1 MYYQYVY
8 NVSYIFNATLI
19 TLPNDKEWFVLEYL
33 RKTDIYRKLVECINN
48 GENPPTLRGLRNA
61 SSSYFLSTLLEDL
74 PDRSFLVVFPT
85 HREAEQALEEARSFR
100 NLYDKEL
107 NSELASLHN
116 DLHFF
121 PSWQNTLL
129 EGISPTKNIS
139 VSRMQCLHSLIAT
152 KCQHHL
158 DKTFKVQSRNVV
170 FTTIRAL
177 SYRLTPHQTLASACR
192 TLNIGDEVELEEI
205 ITFLVRSGYQQ
216 VDLVEVK
223 GEFAHRG
230 DIVDVFP
237 LTSEAPVR
245 LDFFGDELDEI
256 RLFDP
261 TSQMSIEKVNSLP
274 ITPMT
279 EVCLADV
286 SISHWK
292 SQTEQLMDQEDNHPD
307 FINHIREMTSRF
319 ENFIASKKVEN
330 IKSSGE
336 EPIEIDG
343 VEVFLSMLYP
353 QTDILTDYIPENT
366 VAVFVEPGWQKREV
380 EMMREQLQEIYDRK
394 TEEGKLLP
402 TPDNLLVPV
411 NLLESQLERYT
422 NIHISL
428 ASQTSDREQKKV
440 VTDANHDKDIFEPHF
455 DIKPLGLGR
464 GNYQMVIDHIKRWTL
479 RNYLVHVFCETPQQ
493 SKRVLEMLIERD
505 LPPEQIFVSVG
516 YISEGFLS
524 DSLKI
529 VLLSE
534 NEIFGNRQRR
544 SVTPKRYNS
553 GAPILSLV
561 DMKVGDHVVHVMHGI
576 AIYEGIRRM
585 DIDGQS
591 QDFLILRYRE
601 EDRLYVPTYQV
612 DMVQK
617 YIGNKDESYE
627 PNIDYLGGK
636 SWQNRKKRAK
646 AAVEEMAEELL
657 KLYAARQA
665 NEGYRFPTEV
675 PWESE
680 FEALFP
686 FQETDDQLQAIED
699 VKADMET
706 EKPMDR
712 LVCGD
717 VGYGKT
723 EVALRAAFKAVMA
736 EKQVALLVPTTIL
749 ALQHYDTFEK
759 RFNSFPIQVEM
770 LNRFRSR
777 KEIQSVKE
785 KLKDGTVD
793 IVIGTHSLLSESV
806 TFDNLG
812 LLIVD
817 EEHRFGVKHKE
828 KIKQYK
834 ETVDVLTLTATP
846 IPRTLHMSLVGIR
859 DFSIINTPPANRLP
873 IQTQVL
879 PYNAKVIKDAIMN
892 ELSRN
897 GQVFFVHN
905 RVQNISIIAQT
916 IQELVPDARV
926 AIAHGQMPERELE
939 NVMLEFVRHKHDILV
954 CTMIIESGLDIP
966 NVNTIMINRA
976 DAFGLAQLY
985 QLRGRV
991 GRADEQAFGYLFYP
1005 QDKPITENAQKR
1017 LRVIEE
1023 FTDLGSGFKIALRDL
1038 EIRGAGNI
1046 LGAQQ
1051 HGHITN
1057 IGYELYCKLLD
1068 DAVRKLKGEKVEEEI
1083 ETSINLPIEAFLPD
1097 DYIPD
1102 SRQKISLYKK
1112 ISALKSDKEK
1122 QGLTN
1127 ELKDRYGDIPEPVAM
1142 LLEVST
1148 IKQLCQKLGITAIV
1162 AGGDKVKVT
1171 FDEHNPRIDVTE
1183 FVETVSNNPR
1193 LQLRPPAQLL
1203 ISIEKLTG
1211 KELLVEL
1218 QRILTMFIVS
1228 D

>member
-1 MYYQYVY
+1 M
-8 NVSYIFNATLI
+8 
-19 TLPNDKEWFVLEYL
+19 LEFL
-33 RKTDIYRKLVECINN
+33 RKTDNYQKLVECIKT
-48 GENPPTLRGLRNA
+48 GENLPSLRGLRNA
-61 SSSYFLSTLLEDL
+61 STSYFLATLIEDC
-74 PDRSFLVVFPT
+74 PNKSFLVVFPT
-85 HREAEQALEEARSFR
+85 HREAEQALEEVRSFR
-100 NLYDKEL
+100 SHLVEQDV
-107 NSELASLHN
+107 SELATLQNELH
-116 DLHFF
+116 LF
-121 PSWQNTLL
+121 PAWQNTLF
-129 EGISPTKNIS
+129 EGISPAKNIS
-139 VSRMQCLHSLIAT
+139 VQRMRCLHNLISNNGTANIEDT
-152 KCQHHL
+152 SEQVSQNL
-158 DKTFKVQSRNVV
+158 V
-170 FTTIRAL
+170 FTTVRAL
-177 SYRLTPHQTLASACR
+177 SYKLPPRRTLTSACR
-192 TLNIGDEVELEEI
+192 TLKIGDEVEYHDFI
-205 ITFLVRSGYQQ
+205 SFLIRSGYRQ
-216 VDLVEVK
+216 VELVEIK

-230 DIVDVFP
+230 DILDIYP
-237 LTSEAPVR
+237 LTAEAPVR

-261 TSQMSIEKVNSLP
+261 TSQVSIEQDNFVV

-279 EVCLADV
+279 EVCLADI

-292 SQTEQLMDQEDNHPD
+292 VETERLMKKDAKSPEY
-307 FINHIREMTSRF
+307 INTIRELTRGF
-319 ENFIASKKVEN
+319 EDYIARTHSDS
-330 IKSSGE
+330 IQSIGE
-336 EPIEIDG
+336 ETYEIDG
-343 VEVFLSMLYP
+343 VEAFLPMLYP
-353 QTDILTDYIPENT
+353 QTEQMTDYLPDDT
-366 VAVFVEPGWQKREV
+366 VVVIVEPRWQKREV
-380 EMMREQLQEIYDRK
+380 EQMREQLQEIYEQRTGD
-394 TEEGKLLP
+394 GKLMP
-402 TPDNLLVPV
+402 TPDNILVSTDT
-411 NLLESQLERYT
+411 LESELQKFA
-422 NIHISL
+422 NIPISL
-428 ASQTSDREQKKV
+428 ATHSTGPDTKKITMDVDQDSDTR
-440 VTDANHDKDIFEPHF
+440 EPHF

-464 GNYQMVIDHIKRWTL
+464 GNYQMVIDNIKRWTA
-479 RNYLVHVFCETPQQ
+479 RDYFVNVFCETPQQ
-493 SKRVLEMLIERD
+493 SKRVFEMLIERD
-505 LPPEQIFVSVG
+505 LPPEKISVSVG
-516 YISEGFLS
+516 FISEGFLS
-524 DSLKI
+524 DSLKLVVI
-529 VLLSE
+529 SE

-544 SVTPKRYNS
+544 VVSPKRYNS
-553 GAPILSLV
+553 GAPILSLI
-561 DMKVGDHVVHVMHGI
+561 DMKVGDHVVHVSHGI

-591 QDFLILRYRE
+591 QDFLILKYRE

-612 DMVQK
+612 DLVQQ

-627 PNIDYLGGK
+627 PKIDYLGGK

-657 KLYAARQA
+657 KLYASRQA
-665 NEGYRFPTEV
+665 NEGYSFPPEV

-686 FQETDDQLQAIED
+686 FQETDDQMQAIED

-759 RFNSFPIQVEM
+759 RFNPFPIQVEM

-777 KEIQSVKE
+777 KDIQSVKK
-785 KLKDGTVD
+785 KLADGTVD
-793 IVIGTHSLLSESV
+793 IVIGTHSLLSETVS
-806 TFDNLG
+806 FDNLG

-828 KIKQYK
+828 KIKQFK

-873 IQTQVL
+873 IQTQVM
-879 PYNAKVIKDAIMN
+879 PYNTKVIRDAIMN
-892 ELSRN
+892 ELSRD

-905 RVQNISIIAQT
+905 RVQNISLFAKT
-916 IQELVPDARV
+916 IQELVPHARV
-926 AIAHGQMPERELE
+926 AIAHGQMPERDLE
-939 NVMLEFVRHKHDILV
+939 SVMLEFVRHKYDILV

-991 GRADEQAFGYLFYP
+991 GRADEQAYGYLFYP
-1005 QDKPITENAQKR
+1005 QDKPITERAQKR

-1046 LGAQQ
+1046 LGSQQ

-1057 IGYELYCKLLD
+1057 VGYELYCKLLD
-1068 DAVRKLKGEKVEEEI
+1068 EAVRKLKGEKVEEEI

-1102 SRQKISLYKK
+1102 SRQKISIYKK
-1112 ISALKSDKEK
+1112 ISALKTDKEK
-1122 QGLTN
+1122 QNLTK
-1127 ELKDRYGDIPEPVAM
+1127 ELKDRYGDIPEPVDM
-1142 LLEVST
+1142 LLEIST
-1148 IKQLCQKLGITAIV
+1148 IKQLCQKLGITAIA

-1171 FDEHNPRIDVTE
+1171 FDEHDPRIDVAE
-1183 FVETVSNNPR
+1183 FVETVLENPN

-1203 ISIEKLTG
+1203 IGIEKLTG
-1211 KELLVEL
+1211 KKLLTEL
-1218 QRILTMFIVS
+1218 QQILTMFVVS

>member
-1 MYYQYVY
+1 M
-8 NVSYIFNATLI
+8 
-19 TLPNDKEWFVLEYL
+19 LEFL
-33 RKTDIYRKLVECINN
+33 RKTDIYQKLVECIDN

-61 SSSYFLSTLLEDL
+61 STSYFLTTVLEDYSNH
-74 PDRSFLVVFPT
+74 SFLIVFPT
-85 HREAEQALEEARSFR
+85 HREAEQTLEEVRAFCRHNEKDD
-100 NLYDKEL
+100 NLALKTLQDEL
-107 NSELASLHN
+107 HLL
-116 DLHFF
+116 
-121 PSWQNTLL
+121 PTWQNTLF
-129 EGISPTKNIS
+129 EGVSPSKNIS
-139 VSRMQCLHSLIAT
+139 VARMRCLHSLIT
-152 KCQHHL
+152 NNCWTNSEHL
-158 DKTFKVQSRNVV
+158 PKELSRNVV
-170 FTTIRAL
+170 FTTVRSL
-177 SYRLTPHQTLASACR
+177 SYKLPPRQTLTSACR
-192 TLNIGDEVELEEI
+192 TFTRGDEVEFFDI
-205 ITFLVRSGYQQ
+205 IPFLIRSGYRH
-216 VDLVEVK
+216 VELVEVK
-223 GEFAHRG
+223 GEFAQRG
-230 DIVDVFP
+230 DIIDIFP
-237 LTSEAPVR
+237 LTSETPVR
-245 LDFFGDELDEI
+245 LDIFGDELDEI

-261 TSQMSIEKVNSLP
+261 TTQVSIEQDNTVV
-274 ITPMT
+274 ITPMS
-279 EVCLADV
+279 EVCLSDI
-286 SISHWK
+286 SIDHWK
-292 SQTEQLMDQEDNHPD
+292 TQTERLMEQNGNSPD
-307 FINHIREMTSRF
+307 FINNIREMTRIF
-319 ENFIASKKVEN
+319 EEYITTTQIDSINSNEDLPV
-330 IKSSGE
+330 
-336 EPIEIDG
+336 EIDG
-343 VEVFLSMLYP
+343 VEAFVPMLYP
-353 QTDILTDYIPENT
+353 NTELLTDYMPKDT
-366 VAVFVEPGWQKREV
+366 MVVMVEPHWQKREAV
-380 EMMREQLQEIYDRK
+380 QMREQLQEVYDRI
-394 TEEGKLLP
+394 TVEGKLMPSL
-402 TPDNLLVPV
+402 DSLLVPSEE
-411 NLLESQLERYT
+411 LEYEIDKYIT
-422 NIHISL
+422 IPISL
-428 ASQTSDREQKKV
+428 GAQT
-440 VTDANHDKDIFEPHF
+440 TDPKNKEVAIGVDEEMDSVDPHF
-455 DIKPLGLGR
+455 DIKPLGLGS
-464 GNYQMVIDHIKRWTL
+464 GNYQMVIDHIKRWTT
-479 RNYLVHVFCETPQQ
+479 RDYFVNVFCETEQQ
-493 SKRVLEMLIERD
+493 SKRVFEMLLERD
-505 LPPEQIFVSVG
+505 LPSEKISVSVG
-516 YISEGFLS
+516 FISEGFLS
-524 DSLKI
+524 DSLKLVFI
-529 VLLSE
+529 SE
-534 NEIFGNRQRR
+534 NEIFGSRQRR
-544 SVTPKRYNS
+544 AVSTKRYNS

-561 DMKVGDHVVHVMHGI
+561 DMKVGDHVVHISHGI

-601 EDRLYVPTYQV
+601 DDRLYVPTYQV

-665 NEGYRFPTEV
+665 NEGYSFPTEV

-759 RFNSFPIQVEM
+759 RFNPFPIQVEM

-777 KEIQSVKE
+777 KDIQSVKE
-785 KLKDGTVD
+785 KLADGTVD
-793 IVIGTHSLLSESV
+793 IVIGTHTLLSESV

-834 ETVDVLTLTATP
+834 KTVDVLTLTATP

-873 IQTQVL
+873 IQTQVM
-879 PYNAKVIKDAIMN
+879 PYNTKVIKDAIMN

-905 RVQNISIIAQT
+905 RVQNIGIIAKT
-916 IQELVPDARV
+916 IQELVPHARV

-939 NVMLEFVRHKHDILV
+939 SVMLEFVRHKHDILV

-985 QLRGRV
+985 QLQGRV
-991 GRADEQAFGYLFYP
+991 GRADEQAYGYLFYP
-1005 QDKPITENAQKR
+1005 QDKPITKNAQKR
-1017 LRVIEE
+1017 LQVIEE

-1068 DAVRKLKGEKVEEEI
+1068 EAVRSLKGEKVEEEI

-1102 SRQKISLYKK
+1102 SRQKISIYKK
-1112 ISALKSDKEK
+1112 ISALKNDKEK
-1122 QGLTN
+1122 LNLIN
-1127 ELKDRYGDIPEPVAM
+1127 ELKDRYGDIPESVDM
-1142 LLEVST
+1142 LLEIST

-1162 AGGDKVKVT
+1162 AGGERVKVT
-1171 FDEHNPRIDVTE
+1171 FDEHNPRIDVAD
-1183 FVETVSNNPR
+1183 FVETLHKNPN
-1193 LQLRPPAQLL
+1193 LELRPPVQLL
-1203 ISIEKLTG
+1203 IRIEKLNG
-1211 KELLVEL
+1211 KALLTEL
-1218 QRILTMFIVS
+1218 QQILSMFIVS

>member
-1 MYYQYVY
+1 M
-8 NVSYIFNATLI
+8 
-19 TLPNDKEWFVLEYL
+19 LEFL
-33 RKTDIYRKLVECINN
+33 RKTDIYQKLVECIDN
-48 GENPPTLRGLRNA
+48 GENPPILRGLRNA
-61 SSSYFLSTLLEDL
+61 STSYFLTTILEDY
-74 PDRSFLVVFPT
+74 PNHSFLIVFPT
-85 HREAEQALEEARSFR
+85 HREAEQTLEEVRAFCRHNEKDD
-100 NLYDKEL
+100 NLALKTLQDEL
-107 NSELASLHN
+107 HLL
-116 DLHFF
+116 
-121 PSWQNTLL
+121 PSWQNTLF
-129 EGISPTKNIS
+129 EGVSPSKNIS
-139 VSRMQCLHSLIAT
+139 VARMRCLHSLIT
-152 KCQHHL
+152 NNCWTNSEHL
-158 DKTFKVQSRNVV
+158 PKELSRNVV
-170 FTTIRAL
+170 FTTVRSL
-177 SYRLTPHQTLASACR
+177 SYKLPPRQTLASACR
-192 TLNIGDEVELEEI
+192 TFTTGDEVEFFDI
-205 ITFLVRSGYQQ
+205 IPYLIRNGYRH
-216 VDLVEVK
+216 VELVEVK
-223 GEFAHRG
+223 GEFAQRG
-230 DIVDVFP
+230 DIIDIFP
-237 LTSEAPVR
+237 LTSETPVR
-245 LDFFGDELDEI
+245 LDIFGDELDEI

-261 TSQMSIEKVNSLP
+261 TTQVSIEQDDTVV
-274 ITPMT
+274 ITPMS
-279 EVCLADV
+279 EVCLSD
-286 SISHWK
+286 ICIDHWK
-292 SQTEQLMDQEDNHPD
+292 SQTERLMEQNGNSPD
-307 FINHIREMTSRF
+307 FINNIREMTRIF
-319 ENFIASKKVEN
+319 EDYIAVSQIDSLN
-330 IKSSGE
+330 
-336 EPIEIDG
+336 PIEDLPVEIDG
-343 VEVFLSMLYP
+343 VEAFVPMLYP
-353 QTDILTDYIPENT
+353 NTELLTDYMPKGT
-366 VAVFVEPGWQKREV
+366 VVVMVESHWQEREAKQ
-380 EMMREQLQEIYDRK
+380 MREQLQEIYDQI
-394 TEEGKLLP
+394 TAEGKLMP
-402 TPDNLLVPV
+402 TLDTLLVPSEK
-411 NLLESQLERYT
+411 LQSEIDKYT
-422 NIHISL
+422 TVPISL
-428 ASQTSDREQKKV
+428 GAQAVDEENKEI
-440 VTDANHDKDIFEPHF
+440 ANDVDEDMDSVDPHF

-464 GNYQMVIDHIKRWTL
+464 GNYQMVIDHIKRWTT
-479 RNYLVHVFCETPQQ
+479 RNYLVNVFCETEQQ
-493 SKRVLEMLIERD
+493 SKRVFEMLLERD
-505 LPPEQIFVSVG
+505 LPSEKISVSVG
-516 YISEGFLS
+516 FISEGFLS
-524 DSLKI
+524 DSLKLVFI
-529 VLLSE
+529 SE
-534 NEIFGNRQRR
+534 NEIFGSRQRR
-544 SVTPKRYNS
+544 VVSTKRYNS

-561 DMKVGDHVVHVMHGI
+561 DMKVGDHVVHISHGI

-601 EDRLYVPTYQV
+601 DDRLYVPTYQV

-665 NEGYRFPTEV
+665 NEGYSFPTEV

-759 RFNSFPIQVEM
+759 RFNPFPIQVEM

-785 KLKDGTVD
+785 RLADGTVD
-793 IVIGTHSLLSESV
+793 IVIGTHTLLSESV

-834 ETVDVLTLTATP
+834 KTVDVLTLTATP

-873 IQTQVL
+873 IQTQVM
-879 PYNAKVIKDAIMN
+879 PYNTKVIKDAIMN

-905 RVQNISIIAQT
+905 RVQNIGIIAKT
-916 IQELVPDARV
+916 IQELVPHARV

-939 NVMLEFVRHKHDILV
+939 SVMLEFVRHKHDILV

-991 GRADEQAFGYLFYP
+991 GRADEQAYGYLFYP

-1017 LRVIEE
+1017 LQVIEE

-1068 DAVRKLKGEKVEEEI
+1068 EAVRSSKGEKVEEEI

-1102 SRQKISLYKK
+1102 SRQKISIYKK
-1112 ISALKSDKEK
+1112 ISALKNDEEK
-1122 QGLTN
+1122 QNLTN
-1127 ELKDRYGDIPEPVAM
+1127 ELKDRYGDIPESVDM
-1142 LLEVST
+1142 LLEIST

-1162 AGGDKVKVT
+1162 AGGERVKVT
-1171 FDEHNPRIDVTE
+1171 FHEHNPRIDVAD
-1183 FVETVSNNPR
+1183 FVETIHKNPN
-1193 LQLRPPAQLL
+1193 LELRPPVQLL
-1203 ISIEKLTG
+1203 ISIEKLNG
-1211 KELLVEL
+1211 KALLTKL
-1218 QRILTMFIVS
+1218 QQILNMFIVS

>member
-1 MYYQYVY
+1 M
-8 NVSYIFNATLI
+8 
-19 TLPNDKEWFVLEYL
+19 LEFL
-33 RKTDIYRKLVECINN
+33 RKTNNYQKLVECLKN
-48 GENPPTLRGLRNA
+48 GENPPSLRGLRNA
-61 SSSYFLSTLLEDL
+61 STSYFLAVLIEDFPNKSIL
-74 PDRSFLVVFPT
+74 AVYPT
-85 HREAEQALEEARSFR
+85 HREAEQALDEVRAFR
-100 NLYDKEL
+100 NHYVEPHNAEL
-107 NSELASLHN
+107 TSLHN
-116 DLHFF
+116 DLHLF
-121 PSWQNTLL
+121 PAWQNTLF

-139 VSRMQCLHSLIAT
+139 VERMRCLHNLIT
-152 KCQHHL
+152 NNIQDSSNDL
-158 DKTFKVQSRNVV
+158 SQNVV
-170 FTTIRAL
+170 FTTVRAL
-177 SYRLTPHQTLASACR
+177 SYKLPPRKTLTSACR
-192 TLNIGDEVELEEI
+192 TLKIGDEIEFHDLISFLIRNGYRQVE
-205 ITFLVRSGYQQ
+205 
-216 VDLVEVK
+216 LVEVK

-230 DIVDVFP
+230 DILDIYP
-237 LTSEAPVR
+237 LTAEAPVR

-256 RLFDP
+256 RMFDP
-261 TSQMSIEKVNSLP
+261 TSQVSIEQRSAVD

-279 EVCLADV
+279 EVCLADI

-292 SQTEQLMDQEDNHPD
+292 SQTERLMKKNANSPD
-307 FINHIREMTSRF
+307 FINAIQEMTRGF
-319 ENFIASKKVEN
+319 EECVARAQSDSVNVI
-330 IKSSGE
+330 E
-336 EPIEIDG
+336 EDPVKIDG
-343 VEVFLSMLYP
+343 VETFLPMLYA
-353 QTDILTDYIPENT
+353 QTELLTDFLPDDT
-366 VAVFVEPGWQKREV
+366 VVVMVEPRWQKREA
-380 EMMREQLQEIYDRK
+380 EQMREQLQEIYDQK
-394 TEEGKLLP
+394 TAEGKLIP
-402 TPDNLLVPV
+402 TLENLLVPADT
-411 NLLESQLERYT
+411 LETELEKFP
-422 NIHISL
+422 NIPISL
-428 ASQTSDREQKKV
+428 ATHTSDQENKKIAV
-440 VTDANHDKDIFEPHF
+440 HVNQDADTLEPHF
-455 DIKPLGLGR
+455 DIKPLGVGR
-464 GNYQMVIDHIKRWTL
+464 GNYQMVIDYIKRWTTKD
-479 RNYLVHVFCETPQQ
+479 YLVNVFCETPQQ

-505 LPPEQIFVSVG
+505 LPPEKITVSVG
-516 YISEGFLS
+516 FISEGFLS
-524 DSLKI
+524 ESLKLVI
-529 VLLSE
+529 ISE

-544 SVTPKRYNS
+544 VVSPKRYNS
-553 GAPILSLV
+553 GAPLLNLI
-561 DMKVGDHVVHVMHGI
+561 DMKVGDHVVHISHGI

-601 EDRLYVPTYQV
+601 DDRLYVPTYQV
-612 DMVQK
+612 DLVQK

-627 PNIDYLGGK
+627 PRIDYLGGK

-646 AAVEEMAEELL
+646 AAVEEMAKELL

-665 NEGYRFPTEV
+665 NEGYCFPTEV

-723 EVALRAAFKAVMA
+723 EVALRATFKAVMA

-759 RFNSFPIQVEM
+759 RFKPFPIHVEM

-777 KEIQSVKE
+777 KEIQSVKA
-785 KLKDGTVD
+785 KLADGTVD
-793 IVIGTHSLLSESV
+793 IVIGTHSLLSNTVS
-806 TFDNLG
+806 FDNLG

-828 KIKQYK
+828 KIKQFK

-846 IPRTLHMSLVGIR
+846 IPRTLHMSLIGIR

-873 IQTQVL
+873 IQTYVM
-879 PYNAKVIKDAIMN
+879 PYNVKVIRDAIMN

-905 RVQNISIIAQT
+905 RVQNIAIIAKT
-916 IQELVPDARV
+916 IQELVPHARV
-926 AIAHGQMPERELE
+926 AIAHGQMPENELE
-939 NVMLEFVRHKHDILV
+939 SVMLEFVRHKHDILV

-991 GRADEQAFGYLFYP
+991 GRADEQAYGYLFYP
-1005 QDKPITENAQKR
+1005 QDKPITESAQKR
-1017 LRVIEE
+1017 LCVIEE

-1046 LGAQQ
+1046 LGSQQ

-1068 DAVRKLKGEKVEEEI
+1068 EAVRTLKGEEIEEEI
-1083 ETSINLPIEAFLPD
+1083 QTSINLPIEAFLPD

-1102 SRQKISLYKK
+1102 SRQKISIYKK
-1112 ISALKSDKEK
+1112 ISALKTGKEK
-1122 QGLTN
+1122 HDLTN
-1127 ELKDRYGDIPEPVAM
+1127 ELKDRYGNIPEPVDM
-1142 LLEVST
+1142 LLEIST
-1148 IKQLCQKLGITAIV
+1148 IKLLCQKLGVTAIS
-1162 AGGDKVKVT
+1162 AGGNKVKVT
-1171 FDEHNPRIDVTE
+1171 FDEHDPRIDVAQFLE
-1183 FVETVSNNPR
+1183 AVRENPK

-1203 ISIEKLTG
+1203 IDIDKLTG
-1211 KELLVEL
+1211 KKLLTEL
-1218 QRILTMFIVS
+1218 QQILTMFVVS

>member
-1 MYYQYVY
+1 M
-8 NVSYIFNATLI
+8 
-19 TLPNDKEWFVLEYL
+19 LESL
-33 RKTDIYRKLVECINN
+33 RKTENYQQLIKSLKQ
-48 GENPPTLRGLRNA
+48 GENPPSLRGLRNTSA
-61 SSSYFLSTLLEDL
+61 SYFLTTVIEDV
-74 PDRSFLVVFPT
+74 PNKSFLVVFPT
-85 HREAEQALEEARSFR
+85 HREAEQAMEEVRAFR
-100 NLYDKEL
+100 NHSIEQDAEEQDGLL
-107 NSELASLHN
+107 L
-116 DLHFF
+116 F
-121 PSWQNTLL
+121 PAWQNTLF

-139 VSRMQCLHSLIAT
+139 VERMRCLSSLIGNN
-152 KCQHHL
+152 
-158 DKTFKVQSRNVV
+158 DQSTDHDSSQTAPHNVV
-170 FTTIRAL
+170 FTTVRAL
-177 SYRLTPHQTLASACR
+177 SYKLPPRDTLYTACR
-192 TLNIGDEVELEEI
+192 TLKVGDELEYNDFMV
-205 ITFLVRSGYQQ
+205 FLNRSGYRQ
-216 VDLVEVK
+216 VELVEVK

-230 DIVDVFP
+230 DIIDIFP
-237 LTSEAPVR
+237 FTSDTPVR

-261 TSQMSIEKVNSLP
+261 TSQVTISQDDSVV
-274 ITPMT
+274 ITPIS
-279 EVCLADV
+279 EVCLADI

-292 SQTEQLMDQEDNHPD
+292 SQTERLMKESANTPD
-307 FINHIREMTSRF
+307 YINSIRKTTREL
-319 ENFIASKKVEN
+319 ENFIARTQTNDFSV
-330 IKSSGE
+330 IDDT
-336 EPIEIDG
+336 PQDIEG
-343 VEVFLSMLYP
+343 VEAFLPMLYP
-353 QTDILTDYIPENT
+353 KTDMLMDYFPDET
-366 VAVFVEPGWQKREV
+366 VVLMVEPRWQMHET
-380 EMMREQLQEIYDRK
+380 ELMREQLQEIYDRRMA
-394 TEEGKLLP
+394 EGKLMP
-402 TPDNLLVPV
+402 TPDNILVFTDTIKTELDKYLNIPIILTTSTSEKDSENV
-411 NLLESQLERYT
+411 SVDVGQETNELEPY
-422 NIHISL
+422 
-428 ASQTSDREQKKV
+428 
-440 VTDANHDKDIFEPHF
+440 F
-455 DIKPLGLGR
+455 DFKPLGLGR
-464 GNYQMVIDHIKRWTL
+464 GNYQMVIDYINRWT
-479 RNYLVHVFCETPQQ
+479 NKDYLVNVFCETPQQ
-493 SKRVLEMLIERD
+493 AKRVSEMLIERD
-505 LPPEQIFVSVG
+505 VPSEKLSVSVG
-516 YISEGFLS
+516 FISEGFIS
-524 DSLKI
+524 DLLKLVFI
-529 VLLSE
+529 SE
-534 NEIFGNRQRR
+534 NEIFGNPQRR
-544 SVTPKRYNS
+544 VVSKKRYNS

-561 DMKVGDHVVHVMHGI
+561 DMKVGDHVVHVSHGI

-591 QDFLILRYRE
+591 QDFLILKYKE
-601 EDRLYVPTYQV
+601 DDRLYVPTYQI
-612 DMVQK
+612 DLVQK

-627 PNIDYLGGK
+627 PRIDYLGGK
-636 SWQNRKKRAK
+636 SWQNKKQRAI

-657 KLYAARQA
+657 KLYASRQA
-665 NEGYRFPTEV
+665 NEGYSFPTEV
-675 PWESE
+675 PWEGE

-686 FQETDDQLQAIED
+686 YQETDDQLQAIED
-699 VKADMET
+699 VKADMEIDR
-706 EKPMDR
+706 PMDR

-759 RFNSFPIQVEM
+759 RFKPFPIQVEM

-785 KLKDGTVD
+785 KLSEGTVD
-793 IVIGTHSLLSESV
+793 IVIGTHTLLSDTV

-873 IQTQVL
+873 IQTQVM
-879 PYNAKVIKDAIMN
+879 PYNTKVIRDAIMN
-892 ELSRN
+892 ELSRE

-905 RVQNISIIAQT
+905 RVQDIAVIAKN
-916 IQELVPDARV
+916 IQELVPHARV

-991 GRADEQAFGYLFYP
+991 GRADEQAYGYLFYP
-1005 QDKPITENAQKR
+1005 PDKSITERAQRR
-1017 LRVIEE
+1017 LQVIEE

-1057 IGYELYCKLLD
+1057 VGYELYCKLLD
-1068 DAVRKLKGEKVEEEI
+1068 DAARKLKGEKVEEDI

-1102 SRQKISLYKK
+1102 SRQKISIYKK
-1112 ISALKSDKEK
+1112 ISALKNEK
-1122 QGLTN
+1122 QKDELTK
-1127 ELKDRYGDIPEPVAM
+1127 ELKDRYGNIPEPVEM
-1142 LLEVST
+1142 LLEITT
-1148 IKQLCQKLGITAIV
+1148 IKQLSQKLGISAIV
-1162 AGGDKVKVT
+1162 AGGNRIKVT
-1171 FDEHNPRIDVTE
+1171 FDERNPKIDVTQL
-1183 FVETVSNNPR
+1183 VEAVQENPQ
-1193 LQLRPPAQLL
+1193 LELRPPAQLL
-1203 ISIEKLTG
+1203 ISIEEIIG
-1211 KELLVEL
+1211 KELLTEL
-1218 QRILTMFIVS
+1218 QLILTMFVVS

>member
-1 MYYQYVY
+1 M
-8 NVSYIFNATLI
+8 
-19 TLPNDKEWFVLEYL
+19 LEFL
-33 RKTDIYRKLVECINN
+33 RKTDNYQKLVEYIKN
-48 GENPPTLRGLRNA
+48 GETLPTLKGLRNA
-61 SSSYFLSTLLEDL
+61 STSYFLATLVQDF
-74 PDRSFLVVFPT
+74 PGKSFLIVFPT
-85 HREAEQALEEARSFR
+85 YREAEQTLEEVRTFR
-100 NLYDKEL
+100 NHHVRKH
-107 NSELASLHN
+107 NSELTNLQN
-116 DLHFF
+116 DLHLF
-121 PSWQNTLL
+121 PAWQNTLF
-129 EGISPTKNIS
+129 EGISPTNNIA
-139 VSRMQCLHSLIAT
+139 VERMRCLHTLITNTYGANGQDSS
-152 KCQHHL
+152 KQSSQH
-158 DKTFKVQSRNVV
+158 VV
-170 FTTIRAL
+170 FTTVRSL
-177 SYRLTPHQTLASACR
+177 SYKLPPRDTLISACR
-192 TLNIGDEVELEEI
+192 TLKTGDEVEYYDLI
-205 ITFLVRSGYQQ
+205 SFLIRSGYRQ
-216 VDLVEVK
+216 VELVEVK

-230 DIVDVFP
+230 DIIDIYP

-256 RLFDP
+256 RMFDP
-261 TSQMSIEKVNSLP
+261 TSQVSIEQNNAVV

-279 EVCLADV
+279 EVCPADI

-292 SQTEQLMDQEDNHPD
+292 SQTEQLMKKEAKSSD
-307 FINHIREMTSRF
+307 FINAIREMTRGF
-319 ENFIASKKVEN
+319 EAWTATAQSDNVDVID
-330 IKSSGE
+330 E

-343 VEVFLSMLYP
+343 VEAFLPMLYP
-353 QTDILTDYIPENT
+353 QTELLTDYIPDET
-366 VAVFVEPGWQKREV
+366 VVVIVEPRWQKREA
-380 EMMREQLQEIYDRK
+380 ELMCEQLKEIYEQR
-394 TEEGKLLP
+394 TAEGKLMP
-402 TPDNLLVPV
+402 TPENLLVFTDR
-411 NLLESQLERYT
+411 LESALEKFP
-422 NIHISL
+422 NILISL
-428 ASQTSDREQKKV
+428 ATHTSDKQNRKIDADQDEQSL
-440 VTDANHDKDIFEPHF
+440 EPHF
-455 DIKPLGLGR
+455 DIKPLGLGS
-464 GNYQMVIDHIKRWTL
+464 GNYQMVIDHIKRWTTKD
-479 RNYLVHVFCETPQQ
+479 YLVNVFCETQQ
-493 SKRVLEMLIERD
+493 QAKRVLEMLIERD
-505 LPPEQIFVSVG
+505 LPPESIVVSVG
-516 YISEGFLS
+516 FISEGFLS
-524 DSLKI
+524 DSLKLVI
-529 VLLSE
+529 ISE

-544 SVTPKRYNS
+544 AVSPKRYNS
-553 GAPILSLV
+553 GAPILSLI
-561 DMKVGDHVVHVMHGI
+561 DMKVGDHVVHISHGI

-601 EDRLYVPTYQV
+601 DDRLYVPTYQV
-612 DMVQK
+612 DLVQK

-627 PNIDYLGGK
+627 PKIDYLGGK

-665 NEGYRFPTEV
+665 NEGYSFPTEV

-686 FQETDDQLQAIED
+686 FQETDDQRQAIED

-736 EKQVALLVPTTIL
+736 ERQVALLVPTTIL

-759 RFNSFPIQVEM
+759 RFNPFPIQVEM

-777 KEIQSVKE
+777 KEMQSVKE
-785 KLKDGTVD
+785 KLTEGTVD
-793 IVIGTHSLLSESV
+793 IVIGTHSLLSDTVS
-806 TFDNLG
+806 FDNLG

-828 KIKQYK
+828 KIKQFK

-873 IQTQVL
+873 IQTHVM
-879 PYNAKVIKDAIMN
+879 PYNVKVIKDAIMK
-892 ELSRN
+892 ELARN

-905 RVQNISIIAQT
+905 RVQNIAVIAKT
-916 IQELVPDARV
+916 IQELVPQARV

-939 NVMLEFVRHKHDILV
+939 NVMLEFIRHKHDILV

-991 GRADEQAFGYLFYP
+991 GRADEQAYGYLFYP

-1068 DAVRKLKGEKVEEEI
+1068 EAVRTLKGEKVDEEI

-1102 SRQKISLYKK
+1102 SRQKISIYKK
-1112 ISALKSDKEK
+1112 ISALKTDKEK
-1122 QGLTN
+1122 QDLTN
-1127 ELKDRYGDIPEPVAM
+1127 ELKDRYGDVPEPVDM
-1142 LLEVST
+1142 LLEIST
-1148 IKQLCQKLGITAIV
+1148 IKQLCQKLGITAIA
-1162 AGGDKVKVT
+1162 AGGDRIKVT
-1171 FDEHNPRIDVTE
+1171 FDEHNPRIDVAE
-1183 FVETVSNNPR
+1183 FVETVRENPK
-1193 LQLRPPAQLL
+1193 LQLKPPAQLL
-1203 ISIEKLTG
+1203 ITIEKLTG
-1211 KELLVEL
+1211 KKLLTEL
-1218 QRILTMFIVS
+1218 QQILIMFVVS